1 MSVDRPNTT
10 HKLVIMW
17 NVTLRVCL
25 NSGSLSFWT
34 HEWMNKHF
42 ITEYSLTFIT
52 HWLKLKLVNFRILSA
67 DSRAVSWFPLIVA
80 VNFSYFRY
88 FWEKNS
94 PERRLRTFSATRIP
108 TGIFPFYSGPGATN
122 SGRKMTFFNVRSLEK
137 AEMAR
142 YQKRFLDILIK
153 PPCLPKIPEIHRH
166 LDTA

>member
-1 MSVDRPNTT
+1 MVLFLFERMNEWISTLSPSTT
-10 HKLVIMW
+10 W
-17 NVTLRVCL
+17 N
-25 NSGSLSFWT
+25 
-34 HEWMNKHF
+34 
-42 ITEYSLTFIT
+42 YIT

-94 PERRLRTFSATRIP
+94 PERQLRTFSATRIP

-122 SGRKMTFFNVRSLEK
+122 SGREMTFFNVRSLEK

-142 YQKRFLDILIK
+142 YQKCFVDILIK

>member
-1 MSVDRPNTT
+1 MNEWIS
-10 HKLVIMW
+10 
-17 NVTLRVCL
+17 TL
-25 NSGSLSFWT
+25 SPSTAW
-34 HEWMNKHF
+34 H
-42 ITEYSLTFIT
+42 YIT

-67 DSRAVSWFPLIVA
+67 DSRGVSWFPLIVA

-166 LDTA
+166 LDTAKRNLKSLLLFKKQRRKLSRLSWKTLF